1 MRGAGARQ
9 GALFTTA
16 KELAFIA
23 LMTALLIACQLALS
37 AVQGVEVVTVLFLS
51 FCYSFGVRRGL
62 VVANCFSLLRCL
74 LFGFFPTVVILYIV
88 YYNLFA
94 LVFGLAGRALKG
106 VSPLVRLVILI
117 VAAAAMTAL
126 FTLLDDLITP
136 LFFGYSPRAA
146 KVYFYNSL
154 LVLAVQPVCAA
165 VTVALL
171 FEPLRRAFAAIAKRQ

>member
-74 LFGFFPTVVILYIV
+74 LFGFSPPSSSYISSTIICSRSCS
-88 YYNLFA
+88 
-94 LVFGLAGRALKG
+94 GLRAGRSKG
-106 VSPLVRLVILI
+106 YRRLC
-117 VAAAAMTAL
+117 
-126 FTLLDDLITP
+126 
-136 LFFGYSPRAA
+136 GS
-146 KVYFYNSL
+146 SS
-154 LVLAVQPVCAA
+154 
-165 VTVALL
+165 
-171 FEPLRRAFAAIAKRQ
+171 